1 MIHDKSR
8 DGWFGGS
15 DTRFIVGNWNTKTFR
30 DWFMTKLGIVQNNI
44 ETRQMNAGTHKEGQ
58 ILDFISPFV
67 EKDKQIRIPELL
79 LRVNLDGNIGKH
91 IIEVKTHSA
100 DKPFKVSKA
109 YWQQIQVQMY
119 GYGTTDGE
127 IVSYGLTE
135 EDYRNYFLPID
146 AERLIHHPI
155 SYDKAWVEQTYLP
168 RLKHLAECLKEG
180 RMPVCQV
187 YKGDKS
193 EEE

>member
-1 MIHDKSR
+1 
-8 DGWFGGS
+8 
-15 DTRFIVGNWNTKTFR
+15 
-30 DWFMTKLGIVQNNI
+30 MTKLGIVQNNI

-155 SYDKAWVEQTYLP
+155 SYDKVWVEQTYLP
-168 RLKHLAECLKEG
+168 RLKHLVECLKEG
-180 RMPVCQV
+180 RMPDEAFGEDSRWQHRLQNKQT
-187 YKGDKS
+187 YS
-193 EEE
+193 

>member
-1 MIHDKSR
+1 MIHEKSR

-30 DWFMTKLGIVQNNI
+30 DWFMTKLGIVQNNV

-146 AERLIHHPI
+146 AERLIHHPV
-155 SYDKAWVEQTYLP
+155 SYDKVWVEQTYLP
-168 RLKHLAECLKEG
+168 RLKRLAECLKEG
-180 RMPVCQV
+180 RMPDEAF
-187 YKGDKS
+187 GEDS
-193 EEE
+193 RW

>member
-135 EDYRNYFLPID
+135 EDCRNYFLPTD
-146 AERLIHHPI
+146 AERLMHHPI
-155 SYDKAWVEQTYLP
+155 PYDKVWVEQTYLP
-168 RLKHLAECLKEG
+168 RLKRLAECLKEG
-180 RMPVCQV
+180 RMPDETF
-187 YKGDKS
+187 GEDS
-193 EEE
+193 RRTH

>member
-1 MIHDKSR
+1 MIHEKSR
-8 DGWFGGS
+8 EGWFGAS
-15 DTRFIVGNWNTKTFR
+15 DTKYIVGNWNTKTFR

-155 SYDKAWVEQTYLP
+155 SYDNEWVEQTYLP
-168 RLKHLAECLKEG
+168 RLKRLVECLKEG
-180 RMPVCQV
+180 RMPDEA
-187 YKGDKS
+187 YR
-193 EEE
+193 

>member
-1 MIHDKSR
+1 MIHDRSR

-155 SYDKAWVEQTYLP
+155 SYDKVWVEQTYLP
-168 RLKHLAECLKEG
+168 RLKRLAECLKEG
-180 RMPVCQV
+180 RMPDEA
-187 YKGDKS
+187 YR
-193 EEE
+193 